1 MVSSLGHGT
10 EWGGGV
16 MFWVAKIK
24 RKNMGAWNS
33 WYFLGWVVDAG
44 PDPTYEEKV
53 TPPPPP
59 PGANPFPQGRYF
71 A

>member
-1 MVSSLGHGT
+1 M
-10 EWGGGV
+10 GGEV

-24 RKNMGAWNS
+24 KKMGAWNS

-53 TPPPPP
+53 TPPPP
-59 PGANPFPQGRYF
+59 ALTLSLRADILHKNVKYDFLK
-71 A
+71 